1 MRGRS
6 HTFSHQMLLSEEDN
20 ESIILEDVCRPRA
33 RTIVLTFTEEH
44 SRKNSDVKPSS
55 RQCRPRNKTIDI
67 CRSFSLNN
75 IASTFIEG
83 LKNCTKDVN
92 KRDVKLLKTLNSAE
106 VKLEFPPSYSDKEQ
120 LDFLNHKNT
129 RRLAVQYS
137 SSRKET
143 RKTLKQCMRFIHL
156 QSMFPWLY

>member
-6 HTFSHQMLLSEEDN
+6 HTFSHQMLLSEEDSA
-20 ESIILEDVCRPRA
+20 SIILEDVCRPRS
-33 RTIVLTFTEEH
+33 RTIVLTFTDER
-44 SRKNSDVKPSS
+44 SPKSDVIKPTN

-92 KRDVKLLKTLNSAE
+92 KPDYKLLTTLNAAE
-106 VKLEFPPSYSDKEQ
+106 VKLHFPPSYSDKEQ
-120 LDFLNHKNT
+120 LDFLKSKNT

-137 SSRKET
+137 SSRRET
-143 RKTLKQCMRFIHL
+143 RKTLKQCMRFLHL
-156 QSMFPWLY
+156 QNMFPWLY